1 MASHAYRSSDTF
13 RALERVLNEFGVR
26 QFEVDDKRPHPFLC
40 FEFAGA
46 LRRVMF
52 ACTPSDRRSPAISA
66 ANLRRDMKGWQMA
79 ALGAAAAP
87 AVEIEPDDAGRAAM
101 PRPVAL
107 AFKGAAIQIDAETMS
122 LTDMWRAAGGDM
134 SKRPVEWLRSEHA
147 QRLIAFMAEDL
158 GMGEVGKSHFG
169 LVTMKRGGADGGST
183 FAHWHVGLAYA
194 KYLSPAFHVWCNEVV
209 RAHMEGRAA
218 AARASLPPETQE
230 IIRRIDGIAR
240 MLSHKVTNIE
250 AAIPEIVAQNVA
262 AMIAADPRRAVLD
275 YVSVRQMLDEA
286 KALPKGRNAVN
297 RRIGHEMRE
306 RAGLSSPPVPLR
318 RCPHSGVWLFPRDFA
333 SQFMTERGASL
344 VRDHNAAVA
353 GQGVI
358 DFRTAKRAT
367 HQDNAPA

>member
-1 MASHAYRSSDTF
+1 MSIDKYRSSDTF
-13 RALERVLNEFGVR
+13 RALVRVLKDYGVR
-26 QFEVDDKRPHPFLC
+26 SYQVDDTRPHPFLC
-40 FEFAGA
+40 FEFAGKP
-46 LRRVMF
+46 RRVEF
-52 ACTPSDRRSPAISA
+52 AGTPSSWRSPRESG
-66 ANLRRDMKGWQMA
+66 ANLRRDMKRWQME
-79 ALGAAAAP
+79 ALAPLPGAEAE
-87 AVEIEPDDAGRAAM
+87 VQHDESGRAAM

-107 AFKGAAIQIDAETMS
+107 TFKGSAIQVEGEMLS
-122 LTDMWRAAGGDM
+122 LTDMHKAQGGDPA
-134 SKRPVEWLRSEHA
+134 RQPANWLASADARRFIETLSDLNPGISGNDIVRS
-147 QRLIAFMAEDL
+147 
-158 GMGEVGKSHFG
+158 V
-169 LVTMKRGGADGGST
+169 RGGRQPGT
-183 FAHWHVGLAYA
+183 WAHWQIAMAYA
-194 KYLSPAFHVWCNEVV
+194 KYLSPAFHLWVNEVV
-209 RAHMEGRAA
+209 RAHMEGRASVGPA
-218 AARASLPPETQE
+218 GLPPETQE

-250 AAIPEIVAQNVA
+250 AAIPAMVAENVA

-333 SQFMTERGASL
+333 AQFMAERGAGL

-358 DFRTAKRAT
+358 DFRAARRAT
-367 HQDNAPA
+367 HQDNAPV

>member
-79 ALGAAAAP
+79 ALGASAAP
-87 AVEIEPDDAGRAAM
+87 ALEVEPDDAGRAAM
-101 PRPVAL
+101 PRPVCL
-107 AFKGAAIQIDAETMS
+107 TFKGSAIQIDAEMLS
-122 LTDMWRAAGGDM
+122 LTDMHRAQGGDPARQP
-134 SKRPVEWLRSEHA
+134 SNWLSSADARRFLDTLA
-147 QRLIAFMAEDL
+147 DL
-158 GMGEVGKSHFG
+158 NPGISGNDMVRT
-169 LVTMKRGGADGGST
+169 VRGGRQPGTWANWQV
-183 FAHWHVGLAYA
+183 AMAYA
-194 KYLSPAFHVWCNEVV
+194 KYLSPEFHVWCNEVV

-218 AARASLPPETQE
+218 AAPAGLPPETQE

-250 AAIPEIVAQNVA
+250 AALPGLVAENVA

-286 KALPKGRNAVN
+286 KALPKGRNGVN

-333 SQFMTERGASL
+333 SQFMAARGASL